1 MTSPSPLDRLAGPG
15 NVLAK
20 EPPDAKEFAGLV
32 RSGLARLKDA
42 ENEENSLD
50 SRFDLA
56 YSAAHALCLAALRH
70 HGFRPSKRYIVFQ
83 VLPDTLGLGPEV
95 WRVLSKCHDMRNR
108 TEYEGVLDV
117 DDRLV
122 SDLIGACRKVA
133 GKVSSLPPIPET
145 VEVSSFKP
153 WQNAK
158 RERRKPSKRLT
169 ARTAASSRSP
179 RSCSRRRLRSAA
191 RSNRPTTSATSCR
204 SSSCASF
211 RCGTTAGAR
220 SSRRSSQTRRA
231 TTSATRRRSTI
242 PTSIVASARSSFRK
256 RRAGRTCARRRR
268 PTTSR

>member
-1 MTSPSPLDRLAGPG
+1 MSASRVRETSSR
-15 NVLAK
+15 K

-42 ENEENSLD
+42 ENEANSLD

-133 GKVSSLPPIPET
+133 GKVSSLPPIPE
-145 VEVSSFKP
+145 
-153 WQNAK
+153 Q
-158 RERRKPSKRLT
+158 SK
-169 ARTAASSRSP
+169 
-179 RSCSRRRLRSAA
+179 
-191 RSNRPTTSATSCR
+191 
-204 SSSCASF
+204 
-211 RCGTTAGAR
+211 
-220 SSRRSSQTRRA
+220 
-231 TTSATRRRSTI
+231 
-242 PTSIVASARSSFRK
+242 
-256 RRAGRTCARRRR
+256 
-268 PTTSR
+268 